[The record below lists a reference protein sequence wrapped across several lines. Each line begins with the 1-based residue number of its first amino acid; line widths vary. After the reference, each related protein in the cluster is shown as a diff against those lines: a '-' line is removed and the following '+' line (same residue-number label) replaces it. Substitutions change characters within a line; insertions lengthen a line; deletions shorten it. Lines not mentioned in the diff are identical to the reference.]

1 MLDESDDRD
10 PVQVLL
16 DRVLETPQA
25 ATIFERVQELLDR
38 AGNAIDP
45 TARPGRPQRRV
56 PPPPRPQPA
65 QRGPDPLQVA
75 RMVMHFGPAEPLS
88 KDKISKQRR
97 SLAAICHPD
106 KGGSTEAMQRLNR
119 AADLLLAEHK

>member
-1 MLDESDDRD
+1 
-10 PVQVLL
+10 VLL

-25 ATIFERVQELLDR
+25 RGLFEQMQDLIDR

-45 TARPGRPQRRV
+45 AARPIRPPLQQRRT
-56 PPPPRPQPA
+56 PPPPAQPAPPPRP
-65 QRGPDPLQVA
+65 DPRQIA
-75 RMVMHFGPAEPLS
+75 RLVMHFGPAEPLS